1 MIISIRLT
9 NEEKELADAYARLND
24 TSISEAMKKVLF
36 EKIEYEYDITLADKA
51 DKDFKN
57 DPETY
62 SLDDV
67 KKELGI

>member
-24 TSISEAMKKVLF
+24 TSISEAMKKVFF

>member
-9 NEEKELADAYARLND
+9 NEEKELADAYARLNGI
-24 TSISEAMKKVLF
+24 SLSEAMKKAFF
-36 EKIEYEYDITLADKA
+36 EKIEDEYDIVIADEA
-51 DKDFKN
+51 DTEFKN